1 MRLSKLS
8 HALLLFGMA
17 LMSGFPAHAID
28 LLDEQLNY
36 IITYKWGFINKDAAN
51 ATLTL
56 RNDGDYYRATL
67 AASTLPWADKIL
79 TVRDTLI
86 STMER
91 PSCLPVE
98 YQKITHEGSRYGN
111 DVVRFQRQG
120 DEVTGYA
127 SRERSKNGGPLST
140 SETTLHATG
149 PTLDMLS
156 VFYYIRTLDFSA
168 MKPGEQVTVT
178 VFSGKNSE
186 QLIIGYLGDEQVTYN
201 GKTWMTSHL
210 TFSFNIKGQVS
221 SDAME
226 TWITTDSSRIPV
238 KLQGA
243 LPLGKVHA
251 YYLGATPD

>member
-1 MRLSKLS
+1 MHLRKFTHSVILL
-8 HALLLFGMA
+8 ALAAVSFL
-17 LMSGFPAHAID
+17 PARAID
-28 LLDEQLNY
+28 LVDEQLHY
-36 IITYKWGFINKDAAN
+36 VVTYKWGFINKDAAN
-51 ATLTL
+51 ATLSL
-56 RNDGDYYRATL
+56 RNDGEYYRATL

-91 PSCLPVE
+91 PSCFPIE

-111 DVVRFQRQG
+111 DVVRFSRQG
-120 DEVTGYA
+120 NEVTGYA
-127 SRERSKNGGPLST
+127 SRERSKNGGPLTT

-156 VFYYIRTLDFSA
+156 VFYYIRTLDFPA
-168 MKPGEQVTVT
+168 MKPGDKVTVN

-186 QLIIGYLGDEQVTYN
+186 QLIIAYLGNETITYN
-201 GKTWMTSHL
+201 GRTWPTSHL
-210 TFSFNIKGQVS
+210 SFSFNIKGQVS

-226 TWITTDSSRIPV
+226 TWISTDDMRIPV

-243 LPLGKVHA
+243 LPIGKVHA
-251 YYLGATPD
+251 YYTGATPD